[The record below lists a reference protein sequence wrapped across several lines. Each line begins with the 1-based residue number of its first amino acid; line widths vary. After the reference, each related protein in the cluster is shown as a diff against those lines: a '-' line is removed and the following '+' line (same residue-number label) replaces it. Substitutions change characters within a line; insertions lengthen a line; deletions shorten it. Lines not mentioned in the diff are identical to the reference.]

1 MPFVRGEIPDPVQ
14 FDNLGTA
21 VEDDVLLPWPSDP
34 NGSWL
39 YFDCTVGV
47 VLDSGIA
54 VHNHLP
60 QVDRTPDTLAS
71 MILSDPNLD
80 KIAGPDG
87 GLGLNL
93 VCNDQYK
100 DIVQR
105 MGHSR
110 YWFRLWGQ
118 ALRVGLRV
126 PIPSIKSIGGV
137 PAIPYD
143 RNPQWAFNR
152 IAPGGNYGGII
163 LWHAGWSLWYTTA
176 VPPRTNEIPEV
187 EPAANISSKSPRPN
201 TRGMPSPFS
210 QPQEPD
216 GRLFRNELQET
227 ILPPVID
234 KP

>member
-1 MPFVRGEIPDPVQ
+1 MPFVRDEIPDPAEV
-14 FDNLGTA
+14 DDLGLT
-21 VEDDVLLPWPSDP
+21 VEEDVLLPWPSDP
-34 NGSWL
+34 NSSWL

-47 VLDSGIA
+47 MLDSGIV
-54 VHNHLP
+54 VHNRLP

-87 GLGLNL
+87 GPGLNL

-110 YWFRLWGQ
+110 YWFRIWGQ

-187 EPAANISSKSPRPN
+187 EPMAHISSKSAGPSD
-201 TRGMPSPFS
+201 RGMPSPFS
-210 QPQEPD
+210 QPQKPERSKPPP
-216 GRLFRNELQET
+216 FRQDR
-227 ILPPVID
+227 LPPVPD